1 MLLLIVSGTT
11 LIISQAPNFSNIKP
25 PIPADIDDALLTWA
39 IINAATKEQ
48 QKFNLYIDR
57 YQISTTA
64 VYKTMDKHNKFPGI
78 RIYETILDTY
88 TGEVVSREE
97 FREGV
102 KAFIEKRNPD
112 FKSIK
117 T

>member
-1 MLLLIVSGTT
+1 MKKMMMLLLIVSGTT

-48 QKFNLYIDR
+48 QKCNLYIDR

-64 VYKTMDKHNKFPGI
+64 VYKQNIAKDKNNKFGGV

-88 TGEVVSREE
+88 TGEVVSRKE
-97 FREGV
+97 
-102 KAFIEKRNPD
+102 FIENNYIRN
-112 FKSIK
+112 
-117 T
+117 